1 MSVLERFDKENCSCF
16 PWDFNDFPHWRLTTG
31 LLRSVGRPV
40 IGLGIHQSVRFSPPL
55 NDFQHHSNQLSRIL
69 SGTDRKEVIVQGV
82 RDFYFVDMSG
92 QNET

>member
-16 PWDFNDFPHWRLTTG
+16 PWDFNDFPHWRNLTTG

-55 NDFQHHSNQLSRIL
+55 
-69 SGTDRKEVIVQGV
+69 RKEVIVQGV

>member
-55 NDFQHHSNQLSRIL
+55 NDFQHHSNPTLPYLIWNRL
-69 SGTDRKEVIVQGV
+69 KGGHRSGGKRLL
-82 RDFYFVDMSG
+82 FC
-92 QNET
+92 